1 LSRRDLWE
9 PEGATPSGYP
19 TLIDGFHFPRHFSIP
34 WPAAVQLFSRN
45 VICGFSQ
52 TRVIFS
58 TALTRRLVTPEQNRE
73 VPSRYVTWQDP
84 TIGGLLGSAI
94 AIAATITSECERLS

>member
-1 LSRRDLWE
+1 LDAHSK
-9 PEGATPSGYP
+9 PS
-19 TLIDGFHFPRHFSIP
+19 TCGFSFPMSFCP
-34 WPAAVQLFSRN
+34 WPAAIQLFSRN

-84 TIGGLLGSAI
+84 TIGGLRGSAI
-94 AIAATITSECERLS
+94 AIAATITSECERMS